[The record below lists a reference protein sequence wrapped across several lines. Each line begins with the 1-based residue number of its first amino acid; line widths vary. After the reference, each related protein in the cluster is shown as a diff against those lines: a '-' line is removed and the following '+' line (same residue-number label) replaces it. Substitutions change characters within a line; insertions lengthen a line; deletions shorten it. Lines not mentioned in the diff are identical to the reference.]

1 MHFSFELSYTPF
13 SITKSM
19 KLFFLGISGTLM
31 GNLALIAKE
40 LGHEVE
46 GADAKVYPPMSDQ
59 LKKANISFLEGFTK
73 ENFREAD
80 KYIIGNV
87 VSRGN
92 ELLEYILDADKN
104 IESGPAWL
112 YENILKDREVIAISG
127 THGKTSVT
135 TMIAHGLNALDV
147 NPGYLIAGV
156 PLGAMNSFNL
166 GSNKNFIIEAD
177 EYDTCY
183 FDKNPKFLHY
193 HPKLLVVNNI
203 EFDHADIFNN
213 IEQIE
218 GRFIELMQS
227 MNAESSVLINASGV
241 RQKFLER
248 INSTEIQCSVT
259 EIKAGGKDFHEAN
272 LNISK
277 AVIKII
283 SNLQKDVDVFINFS
297 GVKRRF
303 ETIFNNEKFTII
315 DDFAH
320 HPTAIEKALE
330 KVESEFKN
338 VVLILEFG
346 SNTMK
351 RGLHNEEIKKILE
364 TRETYLVNVS
374 KEQQVFFDNC
384 TILEKSNLADLLI
397 GRDSD
402 HTAIL
407 MCSNKNF
414 LGLQKDL
421 VSLISSQTNK

>member
-1 MHFSFELSYTPF
+1 M
-13 SITKSM
+13 
-19 KLFFLGISGTLM
+19 LFRS
-31 GNLALIAKE
+31 
-40 LGHEVE
+40 
-46 GADAKVYPPMSDQ
+46 
-59 LKKANISFLEGFTK
+59 
-73 ENFREAD
+73 
-80 KYIIGNV
+80 
-87 VSRGN
+87 
-92 ELLEYILDADKN
+92 
-104 IESGPAWL
+104 
-112 YENILKDREVIAISG
+112 
-127 THGKTSVT
+127 
-135 TMIAHGLNALDV
+135 
-147 NPGYLIAGV
+147 
-156 PLGAMNSFNL
+156 
-166 GSNKNFIIEAD
+166 
-177 EYDTCY
+177 
-183 FDKNPKFLHY
+183 
-193 HPKLLVVNNI
+193 
-203 EFDHADIFNN
+203 
-213 IEQIE
+213 
-218 GRFIELMQS
+218 
-227 MNAESSVLINASGV
+227 INASGV

>member
-1 MHFSFELSYTPF
+1 
-13 SITKSM
+13 
-19 KLFFLGISGTLM
+19 M

-59 LKKANISFLEGFTK
+59 LKKANISFFEGFTK

-248 INSTEIQCSVT
+248 INSTETQCSVT

-272 LNISK
+272 LNISR

-283 SNLQKDVDVFINFS
+283 SNLQRDVDVFINFP